1 MWYGCYWHKYC
12 STACGIEVPDSD
24 QLVITG
30 GHAGGQNGRP
40 RVQAYTVGG
49 AKEQLPN
56 LNQPRYQHAC
66 GYYYNGNNLVK
77 LLINTLYYSAGNFLR
92 CIWWLG
98 VPTRVISTVQSC
110 WPRVPLPGSTVGCC
124 HRLQQ
129 DWGLPHWTTDWLSL
143 VDKSPMMI
151 QWCSLVIL
159 GGSGGSGVQ
168 ILEWEQAPGQW
179 KRLQMDLKQSRSYHG
194 MSVIKI
200 EDVIDSINCT

>member
-1 MWYGCYWHKYC
+1 MGYGCYWHKYC
-12 STACGIEVPDSD
+12 SVACGIEVPDSD

-77 LLINTLYYSAGNFLR
+77 LLINTLYYSACNFLR

-98 VPTRVISTVQSC
+98 VPTRVISTAQSC

-124 HRLQQ
+124 HWLQQ
-129 DWGLPHWTTDWLSL
+129 DWGLPHWTTNWLSQVHDNLSLLL
-143 VDKSPMMI
+143 VNDVY
-151 QWCSLVIL
+151 WSLLAESMVL
-159 GGSGGSGVQ
+159 VPTFWSGSRHQDNGRGF
-168 ILEWEQAPGQW
+168 
-179 KRLQMDLKQSRSYHG
+179 KR
-194 MSVIKI
+194 I
-200 EDVIDSINCT
+200 

>member
-1 MWYGCYWHKYC
+1 MWYGYYWHKYC
-12 STACGIEVPDSD
+12 SVACGIEVPDSD

-98 VPTRVISTVQSC
+98 VPTRVISTAQSC

-124 HRLQQ
+124 HWLQQ
-129 DWGLPHWTTDWLSL
+129 DWGLPHWTTNWLSQVYDNLSLLL
-143 VDKSPMMI
+143 VNDVY
-151 QWCSLVIL
+151 WSLLAESMVL
-159 GGSGGSGVQ
+159 VPTFWSGSRHQDNGRGF
-168 ILEWEQAPGQW
+168 
-179 KRLQMDLKQSRSYHG
+179 KR
-194 MSVIKI
+194 I
-200 EDVIDSINCT
+200 